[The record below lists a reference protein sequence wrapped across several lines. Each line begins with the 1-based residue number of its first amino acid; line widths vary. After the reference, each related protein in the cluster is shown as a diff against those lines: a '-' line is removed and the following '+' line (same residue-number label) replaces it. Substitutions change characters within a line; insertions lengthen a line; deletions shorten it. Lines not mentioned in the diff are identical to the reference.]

1 MQFPLL
7 STPLS
12 SITLSHP
19 ALVFVSSSLNRL
31 IFKMVQCPSIIAP
44 LTESMGKKNMNIKRK
59 ALWHL
64 VSQFP
69 KLRFIEYDYG
79 RRQRWICRNSNANRN
94 AFERL
99 NDDEPLKLNWIF
111 FSFAMKMIEMKSKM
125 VLKCVFVAFDELDI
139 ERFLWILKSAYAIEL
154 E

>member
-1 MQFPLL
+1 MPIDH
-7 STPLS
+7 S
-12 SITLSHP
+12 SAYRI
-19 ALVFVSSSLNRL
+19 NG
-31 IFKMVQCPSIIAP
+31 
-44 LTESMGKKNMNIKRK
+44 EKNMNIKRK

-79 RRQRWICRNSNANRN
+79 RRQRWICRNSNANIN

-139 ERFLWILKSAYAIEL
+139 ERFLWIPKSAYAIEL